1 MGFFSNGDLKEKIT
15 TLEKENKELK
25 AQAGSVE
32 SLQGDNDRLSEEL
45 ATANSA
51 LEVAKVKILD
61 AEKVVTEAAVVK
73 AAAEKVIEEQ
83 PAKVAA
89 AAAGTV
95 AALGV
100 DPVAEVAN
108 ADSVEGVPVDEY
120 AVLDKKLESCTSA
133 TERGKIASEMLKIYE
148 NK

>member
-1 MGFFSNGDLKEKIT
+1 MFFSNKVLKEKNAS
-15 TLEKENKELK
+15 LELENKELK

-45 ATANSA
+45 ATANTA
-51 LEVAKVKILD
+51 LEVAKVKISD
-61 AEKVVTEAAVVK
+61 AEKVATEAADVK
-73 AAAEKVIEEQ
+73 AEAEKVIKEQ

-89 AAAGTV
+89 AASSTV

-100 DPVAEVAN
+100 DPVAEVAS
-108 ADSVEGVPVDEY
+108 ADGVEGVQIDEY
-120 AVLDKKLESCTSA
+120 AVLNKKLEASGSA
-133 TERGKIASEMLKIYE
+133 TERGKIALEMLKIYE

>member
-1 MGFFSNGDLKEKIT
+1 MFFSNKVLKEKNAS
-15 TLEKENKELK
+15 LELENKELK

-45 ATANSA
+45 ATANTA
-51 LEVAKVKILD
+51 LEVAKVKISD
-61 AEKVVTEAAVVK
+61 AEKVATEAADVK
-73 AAAEKVIEEQ
+73 AEAEKVIKEQ

-89 AAAGTV
+89 AASSTV

-100 DPVAEVAN
+100 DPVAEVAS
-108 ADSVEGVPVDEY
+108 ADGVEGVPVDEY
-120 AVLDKKLESCTSA
+120 AALAKQLESCDSP
-133 TERGKIASEMLKIYE
+133 TERGAIAQKMLKIFE

>member
-45 ATANSA
+45 ATANTA

-61 AEKVVTEAAVVK
+61 AEKVATEAADVK
-73 AAAEKVIEEQ
+73 AEAEKVIKEQ

-89 AAAGTV
+89 AASSTV

-120 AVLDKKLESCTSA
+120 AALNKQLEACTSS
-133 TERGKIASEMLKIYE
+133 TDRGAIAAKMLKIYK